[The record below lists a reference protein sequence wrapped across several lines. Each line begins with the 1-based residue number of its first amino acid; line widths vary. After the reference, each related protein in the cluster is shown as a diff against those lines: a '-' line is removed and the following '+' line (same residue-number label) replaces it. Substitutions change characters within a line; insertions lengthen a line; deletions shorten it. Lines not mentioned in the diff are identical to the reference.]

1 MLGVIYISY
10 IYLISGD
17 KSYPALHMELAH
29 NIQDEACANLW
40 IRYSSFRFSQF
51 NFVFCD

>member
-1 MLGVIYISY
+1 MTY
-10 IYLISGD
+10 IYLISVD

-40 IRYSSFRFSQF
+40 IRHSSYHFSQF